1 MGQHRNRKSSV
12 KILQAIFRSKQ
23 KGQQCSLQ
31 RRIRKIPNFNLN
43 TKKHNQ
49 LHKTN
54 PRTTRHHNC
63 KEDLFYLKRTT

>member
-23 KGQQCSLQ
+23 KGQQCGLQ

-43 TKKHNQ
+43 TKKHN
-49 LHKTN
+49 HAVT
-54 PRTTRHHNC
+54 
-63 KEDLFYLKRTT
+63 